1 MKKVF
6 CPKCGKMGYLFLDV
20 VRSSKGKVYC
30 YFSIVHSH
38 NCHLGKL
45 DDLPEELKPTA
56 KKLIQKHNG
65 GGRENGHVKV

>member
-1 MKKVF
+1 MKRKVL

-20 VRSSKGKVYC
+20 VRSPKGKVYC

-45 DDLPEELKPTA
+45 DDLPEEL
-56 KKLIQKHNG
+56 QKIAREIVGKG
-65 GGRENGHVKV
+65 GGRGEGNGR